1 MHVDLAGLG
10 VHALD
15 GVGDERNERAVLELQ
30 HGARGRVEDPRD
42 AALELGH
49 PTADEIRGEP
59 LSLLELILHEQRL
72 AAQRPRVA
80 HSCEADKRPVVGA
93 GAPLDGAGLGLH
105 EHGATLGQR
114 MARTVDVED
123 SVQAVGRPHPAGGY
137 EGQSTT
143 STSTRCPSRTAVA
156 LITVR
161 SAATVRPPR
170 PITLPASSSATCSS
184 STIMPSSSSND
195 STLTSSGR
203 STSDR
208 ARYSRSSSTTARER
222 PALAPARTQ
231 VPAQRPRRTAC
242 SSPAPARAA
251 SPCWSA
257 GRRTRASTAG
267 APRRSRSSR
276 ARSA

>member
-42 AALELGH
+42 GALELGH

-93 GAPLDGAGLGLH
+93 GLGLH

-114 MARTVDVED
+114 MARTVHVEA

-184 STIMPSSSSND
+184 STIVPSSSSND

-208 ARYSRSSSTTARER
+208 ARYSRSSSTY
-222 PALAPARTQ
+222 
-231 VPAQRPRRTAC
+231 
-242 SSPAPARAA
+242 
-251 SPCWSA
+251 SA
-257 GRRTRASTAG
+257 GASGSGSGVGSGSATAVAG
-267 APRRSRSSR
+267 APFACTLTSCFTVLVGCAPRDTQCWKRSS
-276 ARSA
+276 SITIVEGSVCGL